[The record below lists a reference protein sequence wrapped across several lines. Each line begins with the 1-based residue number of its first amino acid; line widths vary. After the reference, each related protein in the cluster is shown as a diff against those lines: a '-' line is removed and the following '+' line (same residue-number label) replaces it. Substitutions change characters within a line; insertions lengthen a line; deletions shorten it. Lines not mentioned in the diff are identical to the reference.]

1 MLLPIETDRLILLPF
16 TKKICEE
23 TLNNSFQELGIIGI
37 TPSYGWPDADTLDTL
52 PRILNNLNK
61 VIAPSGFESWMVIHK
76 DTNSVIGDI
85 GFKGLP
91 NESGEIDLG
100 YGIITNERRKGYA
113 KEAAFG
119 IIDWAFKQSPVKAI
133 TANCSKENSGSQRVL
148 RSLKFETVEEDA
160 EMIFW
165 RLEQVF

>member
-1 MLLPIETDRLILLPF
+1 MLLPIETDRLILSLF

-23 TLNNSFQELGIIGI
+23 TLNNSFLELGILGI
-37 TPSYGWPDADTLDTL
+37 TPSYGWPDTETLDTL

-61 VIAPSGFESWMVIHK
+61 VAVPSGFESWMVIHK

-91 NESGEIDLG
+91 NELGEVDLG
-100 YGIITNERRKGYA
+100 YGIMTNERQKGYA

-133 TANCSKENSGSQRVL
+133 TASCSKENLGSQKVL
-148 RSLKFETVEEDA
+148 TSLNFNKIEEDH

-165 RLEQVF
+165 RLKR